1 MKKLIGYFWLP
12 LLAIIAI
19 LPSCNKEKQQRKK
32 IEEYVAANQLKGQ
45 FTSSGLYYTIDEAG
59 TGGSPSQTSIVKVE
73 YTGYLLDGT
82 KFDGT
87 TAGQPIEFGLNQVIS
102 GWQEGIPKY
111 QKGGKG
117 KLIIPSELAYG
128 NIAQQGIPANS
139 ILVFDVYLVDW
150 K

>member
-1 MKKLIGYFWLP
+1 MKNLLP
-12 LLAIIAI
+12 TTMLLFGLMAL
-19 LPSCNKEKQQRKK
+19 LPACKREKKERKT
-32 IEEYVAANQLKGQ
+32 IEEYVSEKKLVGD
-45 FTSSGLYYTIDEAG
+45 FTPSGLFFTIDEPG
-59 TGGSPSQTSIVKVE
+59 TGGNPKTSNTVKVE
-73 YTGYLLDGT
+73 YQGYLLDGS

-87 TAGQPIEFGLNQVIS
+87 DPGKPIEFGLNQVIS

-117 KLIIPSELAYG
+117 KLIIPSALAYG
-128 NIAQQGIPANS
+128 SQATGGIPRNS